1 MTDIV
6 NDLKVSPDEVE
17 LPDKPIRDMQIV
29 KYKMPDK
36 VAPKVV
42 VPIARSDIMYC
53 AVQVLRDGG
62 ANNLHSHTGMDGLWL
77 VLKGRMRFYDEK
89 GLVGEYGQHEGV
101 FVPRNTPYWFE
112 SVGDEPL
119 ELLQAESI
127 DRRGKNKRIDHEA
140 RKGGALNNVVVKSNT
155 RSAAE

>member
-62 ANNLHSHTGMDGLWL
+62 ANNLHFPFWL
-77 VLKGRMRFYDEK
+77 YCKVR
-89 GLVGEYGQHEGV
+89 V
-101 FVPRNTPYWFE
+101 W
-112 SVGDEPL
+112 
-119 ELLQAESI
+119 
-127 DRRGKNKRIDHEA
+127 RR
-140 RKGGALNNVVVKSNT
+140 T
-155 RSAAE
+155 W